1 MFTGKTNLIYWIIIF
16 QCFFSAIGYGS
27 TGNAKVSLYRHIVAC
42 NAHDLQ
48 NYQPFIIDDKQIGWV
63 PNQFILHLKQWPEIF
78 NLTDNRVFFTNNIT
92 GVEER
97 TVVMRKICEEL
108 ESQKLIPER
117 RKENFTVTKKFGE
130 KPLFYLDR
138 AWIPVF
144 GFVAYG
150 IHINAYVETHAGL
163 EMWIGVR
170 SLNSRV
176 DPGKLDNM
184 VAGGLPS
191 GYSIEENVIKESWEE
206 ASVPVTLARKS
217 RRTGEL
223 SYIMGVKDGLRR
235 DVLYIYDLILPSDF
249 YPVDQLGE
257 HSRFFLLPVA
267 EILKIVEETNNFKF
281 NINLVIIDFAIRYG
295 ILKPDHPE
303 FLKLTR
309 ELRSYN

>member
-1 MFTGKTNLIYWIIIF
+1 
-16 QCFFSAIGYGS
+16 
-27 TGNAKVSLYRHIVAC
+27 VSLYRHISAC
-42 NAHDLQ
+42 NAHNIK

-63 PNQFILHLKQWPEIF
+63 SHQFILHLKQWPEIF
-78 NLTDNRVFFTNNIT
+78 NLTDNRVFFTKNIT
-92 GVEER
+92 GLEER
-97 TVVMRKICEEL
+97 TRIMREICEEL
-108 ESQKLIPER
+108 ESKKLIPES
-117 RKENFTVTKKFGE
+117 RKEDFTVMRQFGE
-130 KPLFYLDR
+130 EPLFYLDR

-144 GFVAYG
+144 GFIAYG
-150 IHINAYVETHAGL
+150 IHVNGYVETPVTP

-191 GYSIEENVIKESWEE
+191 GYTIEENVIKESWEE
-206 ASVPVTLARKS
+206 ASVPISIASKS
-217 RRTGEL
+217 RPAGTL
-223 SYIMGVKDGLRR
+223 SYTMEVKEGLRR

-249 YPVDQLGE
+249 YPVDQQGE
-257 HSRFFLLPVA
+257 HSSFFILPVA
-267 EILKIVEETNNFKF
+267 EVLKIVEETNNFKF